1 MTKWYKALEF
11 HEPVAAEQPSAS
23 GRQRASPIGVG
34 MRTANLILA
43 LTLCALST
51 LAFANPRASVTI
63 HGAEQQHRFEV
74 EVAATAQ
81 SRSQGLMYRSEL
93 ADDAG
98 MLFVF
103 ERPAEVAF
111 WMRNTFI
118 PLDLIFIDQQGSIVR
133 IHPEAQPHDDT
144 LISSGQPVTHVL
156 EINGGLAA
164 KLGIV
169 TGQRMTLSW
178 PESTDSE

>member
-1 MTKWYKALEF
+1 M
-11 HEPVAAEQPSAS
+11 
-23 GRQRASPIGVG
+23 RA
-34 MRTANLILA
+34 LA
-43 LTLCALST
+43 LTL
-51 LAFANPRASVTI
+51 AFCLMSAAVLANPRATVTI
-63 HGAEQQHRFEV
+63 EAAEQQHRFEV
-74 EVAATAQ
+74 EVVATPE

-93 ADDAG
+93 AEDAG

-111 WMRNTFI
+111 WMRNTYI
-118 PLDLIFIDQQGSIVR
+118 PLDLIFIDRHGSIVR
-133 IHPEAQPHDDT
+133 IHPRAQPHDDT

-164 KLGIV
+164 DLGIE

-178 PESTDSE
+178 TRPAAVTSE

>member
-1 MTKWYKALEF
+1 M
-11 HEPVAAEQPSAS
+11 
-23 GRQRASPIGVG
+23 RA
-34 MRTANLILA
+34 TDLILT
-43 LTLCALST
+43 LTLCMLS
-51 LAFANPRASVTI
+51 AFVLANPMASVTI
-63 HGAEQQHRFEV
+63 HGHGAEQEHRFEV
-74 EVAATAQ
+74 EVAATPE

-118 PLDLIFIDQQGSIVR
+118 PLDLIFIDRQGSIVR

-164 KLGIV
+164 ELGIE

-178 PESTDSE
+178 PESMAFE